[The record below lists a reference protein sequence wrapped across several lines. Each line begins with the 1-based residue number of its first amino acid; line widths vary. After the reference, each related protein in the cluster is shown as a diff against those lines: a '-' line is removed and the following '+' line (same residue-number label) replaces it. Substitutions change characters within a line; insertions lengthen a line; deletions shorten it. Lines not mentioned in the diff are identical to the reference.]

1 MKTAKGYPLNEGN
14 FESPEKIQS
23 KIDFFIE
30 NPTRFD
36 LCEWVA
42 KDSKD
47 LIGEINQLVRIK
59 NSVESNLKELDE
71 YEIPEEVINIRSELI
86 ALFRKYEDI
95 IHQDDITVAT
105 KAVFGKNTPNLHRDL
120 ETRPDTQDFRFYAA
134 DTYIDWELI
143 GSEASQV
150 LTIGGAN

>member
-36 LCEWVA
+36 MCEWVTEA
-42 KDSKD
+42 SQD
-47 LIGEINQLVRIK
+47 LGGEISHLVRQK
-59 NSVESNLKELDE
+59 KGVESNLKELDE